1 MALTLTPEPALG
13 SLWQPFCLPGTD
25 GRDWSLESL
34 RGPRG
39 LLLAFICNHCPYV
52 QALRDR
58 FVGDLAELQAM
69 GFGVAAISSNDV
81 RAYPQ
86 DSFASMGELAK
97 AWGFGFPYLHDESQ
111 AVARAYGAVCTP
123 DFFGYDA
130 EGRLVYRGRLDA
142 AARGPRPDG
151 MARELVEA
159 LRSVAAGERPSGRQQ
174 PSMGCS
180 IKWKPG

>member
-13 SLWQPFCLPGTD
+13 SLWQAFDLPGTD
-25 GRDWSLESL
+25 GRTWSLDEV
-34 RGPRG
+34 RGPNG

-52 QALRDR
+52 LAIRDR
-58 FVGDLAELQAM
+58 LVADLHELQEL
-69 GFGVAAISSNDV
+69 GIGVAALCSND
-81 RAYPQ
+81 AASYPQ
-86 DSFASMGELAK
+86 DSFPRMVELARD
-97 AWGFGFPYLHDESQ
+97 WGFGFPYLHDESQ

-130 EGRLVYRGRLDA
+130 EGRLAYRGRLDG
-142 AARGPRPDG
+142 AARGPRPPG
-151 MARELVEA
+151 MSRELVDA
-159 LRSVAAGERPSGRQQ
+159 MRCVAAGERPTGRQQ